1 MNQQTIPVFPIRLN
15 EVDRASE
22 TLIAAFKDDPFMDW
36 AVPLDMAHHKRCQT
50 VATWVRYCVRYG
62 IALRTENFEA
72 VALRKKP
79 NDKGISF
86 FRALRSG
93 MLKMP
98 RLMGKAYYDRLMLM
112 DELTE
117 EEIKRQM
124 DNQPYLYCWML
135 GSLPEARGQG
145 FAKALVKHTR
155 ALYDGVYPNY
165 LITSSESARSY
176 HKHNGFKE
184 LTIKHAPNCP
194 LDIIH
199 MRRDQK

>member
-1 MNQQTIPVFPIRLN
+1 MSQKLIPVLPIGLS
-15 EVDRASE
+15 EVNQASE
-22 TLIAAFKDDPFMDW
+22 TLIEAFKDDPFMDW
-36 AVPLDMAHHKRCQT
+36 AVPTDMAYHKRCQT
-50 VATWVRYCVRYG
+50 VASWVRYCVRYG
-62 IALRTENFEA
+62 IAIRTQHFEA
-72 VALRKKP
+72 IALRKKP
-79 NDKGISF
+79 GDTTVSF

-98 RLMGKAYYDRLMLM
+98 RLMGKVYYDRLMLM

-124 DNQPYLYCWML
+124 GNEPYLYCWML
-135 GSLPEARGQG
+135 GSRPQNRGQG
-145 FAKALVKHTR
+145 FAKALVQHTR
-155 ALYDGVYPNY
+155 RLYDGIYPNY

-184 LTIKHAPNCP
+184 LTVKHAPNCP

-199 MRRDQK
+199 MRREPK